1 MTFDELNK
9 KYPESREEMDTERE
23 RAFLKDCYDAYETD
37 GFTDKFWT
45 PFDTPDKKYVGQPF
59 KVIGRC
65 EEGTE
70 FDLCSLP

>member
-45 PFDTPDKKYVGQPF
+45 PFDTERGF
-59 KVIGRC
+59 
-65 EEGTE
+65 
-70 FDLCSLP
+70 